1 MTVGLSVQLQSDVS
15 TIAEGVNVIWVL
27 TVSFLI
33 FFMQPGFALLE
44 AGQVRAKNVA
54 NVFMKNIADWSVGVL
69 FYFLVGLAVAGT
81 AAALTAPGPVTGAVF
96 AYLTT
101 PESWIAWL
109 FGAVFAMTAA
119 TITSGAVAGRITFA
133 AYVLYAVA
141 VTTVIYPTVQGVVW
155 GGGLLSGD
163 GYLGLLLG
171 VSYLDFAGG
180 TVVHMVGGIAGL
192 VGAWML
198 GPRQDR
204 FDEDGNSRAIPG
216 HSVLLAMLGTFVLA
230 FGWYG
235 FNVGTQATVL
245 SQEGTLME
253 RELARVAL
261 NTTLGMGAGAIA
273 SGIVTTVARGRP
285 DPLFTANGLLAGLVG
300 VTSAAGYVTW
310 WGGLVIGAVG
320 GALVYPTYQFVL
332 EDLKIDDVA
341 AVFSVHGAAGGV
353 GAVMIPLFGVDEAGR
368 WTFMGLDQ
376 VLMQFLGVG
385 LIGAWT
391 VGTTATA
398 FWVARHTVGLRVD
411 EAAEEEGLDRSE
423 HEITAYP
430 EFAADGGTTAAGG
443 GVGFGGGGPSPA
455 GEGSAVKWRGQTVET
470 DAAAGELFRAF
481 LDGRAAAGWVVNP
494 DGELIAVDER
504 ALSWFDT
511 DRATALGAHPRT
523 LAGPDDDSHLFEIT
537 APILDHER
545 RERQTREGVVY
556 AVADPDVEGEASDSD
571 DATNNSD
578 DATNDSDGASG
589 GRDGSTSG
597 SSDLTSDSSDLTGGS
612 GGVNGGRR
620 ERRVE
625 ATAVPLV
632 VDGELA
638 AVAVG
643 LTDVTRDRGVE
654 AYREAAIER
663 HAEKLSRFA
672 DGDLGIE
679 RGVPEPSVEAPTA
692 RSLSTT
698 FAEIDDDLVDAA
710 EKVAR
715 IVQQLPDQSAALAE
729 RSEELE
735 ATSDEVQTAATEIDD
750 RSSAIRAETAT
761 LRDQTEETRRA
772 VEDLSASMEEVTAS
786 AAEIGAESRRAAD
799 QTAAAVDRAGTAVEQ
814 IRSATAASDRAV
826 AQIDELSARMDE
838 IQDTVATVRQI
849 ADQTNLLAVN
859 ANIEAAR
866 AGRSGPANSGAA
878 ADNDAPANSGTA
890 ADNDAP
896 ANSGTAT
903 DSGASADTE
912 GFGVVAQEVKRLAE
926 DAAAAA
932 DEIDE
937 LVEDART
944 QTAGV
949 TESIHDAN
957 AEIETGAD
965 AVAEVGDSIERV
977 NERVEATVDGVAEI
991 ESEVDRQTTNT
1002 REVSG
1007 LVAESLDAAE
1017 TVDDLAGE
1025 ISARTGDQAEA
1036 TATVADTAGRL
1047 SDIAASVHRGIDAF
1061 DVDGD
1066 LTVDG
1071 AGHDGRQ
1078 SRR

>member
-163 GYLGLLLG
+163 GYLGLLLD

-545 RERQTREGVVY
+545 RERQTREGVVH
-556 AVADPDVEGEASDSD
+556 AVADPDAEGEASDSD
-571 DATNNSD
+571 V
-578 DATNDSDGASG
+578 
-589 GRDGSTSG
+589 TSG
-597 SSDLTSDSSDLTGGS
+597 SSGLTSGS

-625 ATAVPLV
+625 AKAVPLV

-698 FAEIDDDLVDAA
+698 FAEIDDNLVDAA

-761 LRDQTEETRRA
+761 LRDQTEEARRA

-866 AGRSGPANSGAA
+866 AGRSGTVNSGAA

-890 ADNDAP
+890 AD
-896 ANSGTAT
+896 
-903 DSGASADTE
+903 SGASADTE
-912 GFGVVAQEVKRLAE
+912 GFAVVAQEVKRLAE

-1036 TATVADTAGRL
+1036 TAIVADTAGRL